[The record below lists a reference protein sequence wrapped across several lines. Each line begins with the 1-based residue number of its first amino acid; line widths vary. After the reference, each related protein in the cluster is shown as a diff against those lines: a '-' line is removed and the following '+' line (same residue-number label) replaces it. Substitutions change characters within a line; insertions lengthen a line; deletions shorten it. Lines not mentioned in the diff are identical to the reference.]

1 MLINFLIVFSFRIT
15 NIFQLLKIIMIVPY
29 FKHIYSTLGWCTA
42 NHMKIDVIKTNV
54 VSFTR
59 KPNMISFEYKLCG
72 QNKNRSDT
80 IKGSGI
86 SFVTNLYFHK
96 LSSCWVWFVYIFFIF
111 VYTNLNMLLLRGIL
125 EFLLKQQTWER
136 SVETYISVL

>member
-1 MLINFLIVFSFRIT
+1 MLIHFLIVFPLRMT
-15 NIFQLLKIIMIVPY
+15 NIFQLLRIIMIVPY

-59 KPNMISFEYKLCG
+59 KPNMIYFEYKLCG
-72 QNKNRSDT
+72 QNTNRSDT

-86 SFVTNLYFHK
+86 SFVTNLYFRK
-96 LSSCWVWFVYIFFIF
+96 LSSCWV
-111 VYTNLNMLLLRGIL
+111 
-125 EFLLKQQTWER
+125 
-136 SVETYISVL
+136 